1 MIQTGIDLVE
11 NQRIADAIERSGAR
25 FLNRIFTPMEIEQCG
40 GRIPSLAGRY
50 AVKEAVSKAFGT
62 GIGDMQWVEIEVVQN
77 ERSAP
82 ELKLHG
88 KAAKMSASQGISQ
101 WSISISHTDTHA
113 VGLAVAIGQISQQG
127 HPL

>member
-11 NQRIADAIERSGAR
+11 NQRIADAIERSGER
-25 FLNRIFTPMEIEQCG
+25 FLKRIFTPMEIEQCG

-77 ERSAP
+77 ERNAP
-82 ELKLHG
+82 QLKLHG
-88 KAAKMSASQGISQ
+88 KAAELSDAQGIIQ

-113 VGLAVAIGQISQQG
+113 VGMAVAIGQISQ
-127 HPL
+127 

>member
-11 NQRIADAIERSGAR
+11 NQRIADAIERSGDR
-25 FLNRIFTPMEIEQCG
+25 FLKRIFTPMEIEQCG

-77 ERSAP
+77 ERNAP
-82 ELKLHG
+82 LLKLHG
-88 KAAKMSASQGISQ
+88 KAAELSKAQAIAQ

-113 VGLAVAIGQISQQG
+113 VGMAVAIGHMSQ
-127 HPL
+127 